1 VRSIPYCAIRTG
13 FRRWGEFGDGPGQFM
28 RGPHGGW
35 MEADGSLYVAE
46 ASVNNRLQKV
56 ARV

>member
-1 VRSIPYCAIRTG
+1 MAIRTIV
-13 FRRWGEFGDGPGQFM
+13 RRWDEFGDGPGQFM

-46 ASVNNRLQKV
+46 TSVNNRLQKV